1 MIRIIRRNKYSET
14 IINKFENLKNVGKL
28 DDKNINVGTGLV
40 GSPACGDVL
49 RIQILVKEGKII
61 DSKYKTFG
69 CGSAIVSGEV
79 ISEMIKNRTI
89 EEVSKISNKEIA
101 EYLKLPPIKLH
112 CSMLAESGIKE
123 AIKDYMKKNK

>member
-14 IINKFENLKNVGKL
+14 IINKFENVKNIGKL
-28 DDKNINVGTGLV
+28 DSKNENVGTGLV

-69 CGSAIVSGEV
+69 CGSAIASSEV

-89 EEVSKISNKEIA
+89 EEVSNISNKEIA
-101 EYLKLPPIKLH
+101 EYLKLPLSLQKLILIH
-112 CSMLAESGIKE
+112 
-123 AIKDYMKKNK
+123 

>member
-1 MIRIIRRNKYSET
+1 MLRIIRRYKYSET
-14 IINKFENLKNVGKL
+14 ILNKFENLKNIGKL
-28 DDKNINVGTGLV
+28 DEKNKNVGTGLV

-61 DSKYKTFG
+61 ESKYKTFG
-69 CGSAIVSGEV
+69 CGSAIASGEV
-79 ISEMIKNRTI
+79 ISDMIKNKTI
-89 EEVSKISNKEIA
+89 EEASKISNKEIA